1 MWLLGGYQ
9 PVNNRSLMHSYP
21 VSFYFKYMSSTTQ
34 PNLENKAKKRRKQGN
49 ILEAQCNSLPLLP
62 ESLSPPNYFS
72 CPKLMDMSVLCSGF
86 PRTLFRPLPLPS
98 PIVPSVS
105 PSTTTASSATRNS
118 QLATTTT
125 LGEEPSNNVNKNN
138 GNGTVTVV
146 RTRRHSRSYLERQ
159 SAILE
164 VEQASDVDS
173 AVARY
178 CIFLLCVCACS
189 VKLVTLLLSLG
200 KFLQSYEAN
209 IIWVL

>member
-1 MWLLGGYQ
+1 
-9 PVNNRSLMHSYP
+9 
-21 VSFYFKYMSSTTQ
+21 
-34 PNLENKAKKRRKQGN
+34 
-49 ILEAQCNSLPLLP
+49 
-62 ESLSPPNYFS
+62 
-72 CPKLMDMSVLCSGF
+72 MDMSVLCSGF

-118 QLATTTT
+118 QLATTTTTIRT

-178 CIFLLCVCACS
+178 CIFLLCVCACY

-200 KFLQSYEAN
+200 KFL
-209 IIWVL
+209 